1 MEQSEEFG
9 EGFDSFSTDAIHT
22 GVDPMQWSHRAVVP
36 PITLATTYQIAEP
49 TRGARFYYT
58 RGNNP
63 SRSCLEECLAALE
76 GAKSAYCFA
85 SGMAATMTATHLL
98 TSGDNVLC
106 SADVYGGTFRY
117 FKYCAVKMGI
127 STTFVDFLDLDK
139 LEAALDCKPKM
150 VWFEEVTNPTLKI
163 TDMEAV
169 VAVVRKKVPDALICV
184 DNTFLTPYLLRPL
197 DLGVDIVMH
206 SITKYMNGHSDVL
219 MGSLA
224 TNDANIAQQIKF
236 FQMALG
242 AVPSPFD
249 CFMVQRGLKTLAIR
263 LREHCSNAKVVAEYL
278 ENHPLIDKVLYPG
291 LASHSQYSLAKRI
304 LRDNGGMV
312 SFYVKGSGEQTKTF
326 LKNLKIIS
334 LGFSLGG
341 YESLAELPCT
351 MTHGLMTD
359 EARDAIGI
367 TNTLVR
373 LSVGL
378 ENPTD
383 LTGDLDSALKTAIL

>member
-1 MEQSEEFG
+1 MGESEESG
-9 EGFDSFSTDAIHT
+9 SLHSFNTEAIHA

-36 PITLATTYQIAEP
+36 PITLATTFRIEEP
-49 TRGARFYYT
+49 TRGAKFYYS

-63 SRSCLEECLAALE
+63 NRSCLQECLAALE
-76 GAKSAYCFA
+76 GAKSAYCFS
-85 SGMAATMTATHLL
+85 SGMAATMTAAHLL
-98 TSGDNVLC
+98 TSGDNVVC

-127 STTFVDFLDLDK
+127 KTTFVDFFDLAK
-139 LEAALDCKPKM
+139 LEKALDCKPKM
-150 VWFEEVTNPTLKI
+150 VWFEVVTNPTLKM
-163 TDMEAV
+163 TDIEGV
-169 VAVVRKKVPDALICV
+169 VALVREKVPDALICV
-184 DNTFLTPYLLRPL
+184 DNTFLTPYLLKPL
-197 DLGVDIVMH
+197 DYGVDIVMH

-224 TNDANIAQQIKF
+224 TNDEKIADQLKF

-249 CFMVQRGLKTLAIR
+249 CYMVQRGLKTLAIR
-263 LREHCSNAKVVAEYL
+263 LRQHCSNAQAVAEFL
-278 ENHPLIDKVLYPG
+278 EGHPLIDKVLYPG
-291 LASHSQYSLAKRI
+291 LPSYSQPGLANRLLKEY
-304 LRDNGGMV
+304 GGMV
-312 SFYVKGSGEQTKTF
+312 SFYVKGSGEETRTF

-341 YESLAELPCT
+341 YESLAELPST
-351 MTHGLMTD
+351 MTHSQLSD
-359 EARDAIGI
+359 EAKDAIGV

-378 ENPTD
+378 EDPTD
-383 LTGDLDSALKTAIL
+383 LSKDLDRALRTAIV